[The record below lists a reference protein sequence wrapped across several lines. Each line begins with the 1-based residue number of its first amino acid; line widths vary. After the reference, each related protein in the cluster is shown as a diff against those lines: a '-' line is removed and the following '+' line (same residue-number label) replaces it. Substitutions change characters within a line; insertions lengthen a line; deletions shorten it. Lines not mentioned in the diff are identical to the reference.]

1 LEDFT
6 SKCLTQ
12 YSPEYNFFRIPRQ
25 LLPLSALDVVFH
37 VFFGFPEADRY
48 AFVGSPDCAA
58 SDRPQKPF
66 TPSVLIIIF

>member
-1 LEDFT
+1 LEDFYF
-6 SKCLTQ
+6 KVLDPVFAGVQ
-12 YSPEYNFFRIPRQ
+12 LFRIPRQ